1 MTMTMTMTMTMSSC
15 PYAQVTLLMKDV
27 KAISKEL
34 HEQVRYATQSHCRT
48 FTEANK
54 LGGGEAW
61 LPRQALGSGCC
72 SESSDKPG
80 VATAWDFSDRLCE
93 EER

>member
-1 MTMTMTMTMTMSSC
+1 MTMTITMSSC
-15 PYAQVTLLMKDV
+15 RYAQVTLLMKDV

-54 LGGGEAW
+54 LGGGEA
-61 LPRQALGSGCC
+61 
-72 SESSDKPG
+72 
-80 VATAWDFSDRLCE
+80 
-93 EER
+93 